1 MLIEYLV
8 LNKGYILEMSM
19 TRIAKKLFNE
29 MSTRDVKYHDVDSLE
44 SLLNIIS
51 HI

>member
-1 MLIEYLV
+1 
-8 LNKGYILEMSM
+8 
-19 TRIAKKLFNE
+19 LFNE
-29 MSTRDVKYHDVDSLE
+29 MSTSDVKYHDVDSFE